1 MAPLQEAGKLGAV
14 LLQFPYRCHHTPENR
29 AHLRR
34 LADVF
39 GGYPLVLEIRPCL
52 LGCDIP
58 LEEGGQ
64 QLQEDHQ
71 PDGVGG
77 EQGLGALAA
86 QRGQLPAGEGAHE
99 MDPPQEDRWRDP
111 AGFGRGDD
119 RRHLQGHAGIHQRHL
134 PPRARARAAVR
145 RAIPTM
151 RRSPQEER
159 APLGRDGKRLA
170 LGRPSAVLSAVCRQG
185 SPLVI
190 GSGQPRAMTHARHST
205 EDIL

>member
-58 LEEGGQ
+58 LEEGGER
-64 QLQEDHQ
+64 LQEDHQ

-86 QRGQLPAGEGAHE
+86 QHGPLPAGEGAHE
-99 MDPPQEDRWRDP
+99 M
-111 AGFGRGDD
+111 GHGRAHE
-119 RRHLQGHAGIHQRHL
+119 R
-134 PPRARARAAVR
+134 PS
-145 RAIPTM
+145 
-151 RRSPQEER
+151 SPQE
-159 APLGRDGKRLA
+159 GRTSRSSVNA
-170 LGRPSAVLSAVCRQG
+170 
-185 SPLVI
+185 
-190 GSGQPRAMTHARHST
+190 THAAPFVSQVVAR
-205 EDIL
+205 